1 MDKPILIT
9 GAIGSG
15 KTEVS
20 KYLRSKGFPVYD
32 SDSRAKA
39 LYSEV
44 PGLAESVEKALG
56 VPLSGL
62 SVIFSDRAKR
72 EKLES
77 LLYPHLLADMNGWVG
92 AQNAPLVF
100 IESAIAL
107 EKPAFDD
114 VYGKVWLVD
123 APLQQRMERNPKVAE
138 RSASQAPADR
148 SRADAVIENDSTIE
162 GLHRKIDKI
171 LNDTMKTD
179 LSKIISVAGQ
189 HGLFRFLALSRNN
202 SVIAEA
208 LADGR
213 RTVFDSRS
221 RVTTLSDI
229 AIYTSEGELKLK
241 EVFLAL
247 DKALAGGEAP
257 ASKGDDAAV
266 KALFAKAVPNYD
278 ADRFYVSHMR
288 KILDWFK
295 EIVKHASLDFVEE
308 EENAAEEAPKAE

>member
-20 KYLRSKGFPVYD
+20 RYLQSKGFPVYD

-62 SVIFSDRAKR
+62 AVIFSDRAKR

-77 LLYPHLLADMNGWVG
+77 LLYPHLLADMNGWAG

-107 EKPAFDD
+107 EKPAFDS
-114 VYGKVWLVD
+114 VYGKVWLVE
-123 APLQQRMERNPKVAE
+123 APLEVRMQRNPKVAE

-148 SRADAVIENDSTIE
+148 SRADVVIENDSTIE
-162 GLHRKIDKI
+162 ELHRKIDII

-213 RTVFDSRS
+213 RTIFDSRS
-221 RVTTLSDI
+221 RITTLSDI

-247 DKALAGGEAP
+247 DKALAGAEAP

-266 KALFAKAVPNYD
+266 KALFLKAIPNYD

-288 KILDWFK
+288 KVLDWFK

-308 EENAAEEAPKAE
+308 EENSGEEAPKAE

>member
-39 LYSEV
+39 LYTEV

-62 SVIFSDRAKR
+62 GVIFSDRAKR
-72 EKLES
+72 ERLEA
-77 LLYPHLLADMNGWVG
+77 LVYPHLLADMNGWVA
-92 AQNAPLVF
+92 AQDAPQAF

-107 EKPAFDD
+107 EKPAFND
-114 VYGKVWLVD
+114 VYGKVWLVE

-138 RSASQAPADR
+138 RAASQAPADR
-148 SRADAVIENDSTIE
+148 SRADVIIENDSTIE
-162 GLHRKIDKI
+162 ELHRKIDKI

-208 LADGR
+208 LADGH

-241 EVFLAL
+241 EVFLAI
-247 DKALAGGEAP
+247 DKALAGKEAP
-257 ASKGDDAAV
+257 AAKGDDAAV
-266 KALFAKAVPNYD
+266 KALFKKAVPDYD

-288 KILDWFK
+288 KVLDWYR

>member
-20 KYLRSKGFPVYD
+20 RYLASKGYPVYD

-39 LYSEV
+39 LYHEV
-44 PGLAESVEKALG
+44 PGLGESVEKALG

-62 SVIFSDRAKR
+62 AVIFTDSARR
-72 EKLES
+72 EKLEG
-77 LLYPHLLADMNGWVG
+77 LLYPHLLADMTGWVG
-92 AQNAPLVF
+92 RQSAPLIF

-107 EKPAFDD
+107 EKPEFDG
-114 VYGKVWLVD
+114 VYGKVWLVE
-123 APLQQRMERNPKVAE
+123 APLQQRLERNPLVAE
-138 RSASQAPADR
+138 RSAAQTAPDR
-148 SRADAVIENDSTIE
+148 SRADAVIGNDSTIE
-162 GLHRKIDKI
+162 ELHRKIDRLLK
-171 LNDTMKTD
+171 DTMKTD

-213 RTVFDSRS
+213 RTIFDSHS

-241 EVFLAL
+241 EVFLAV
-247 DKALAGGEAP
+247 DKALEGGEAP

-266 KALFAKAVPNYD
+266 KALFLKAVPNYD
-278 ADRFYVSHMR
+278 PDRFYVSHMR
-288 KILDWFK
+288 KVLDWYK
-295 EIVKHASLDFVEE
+295 EIASHASLDFVEE
-308 EENAAEEAPKAE
+308 EEEKAEEAPKAE